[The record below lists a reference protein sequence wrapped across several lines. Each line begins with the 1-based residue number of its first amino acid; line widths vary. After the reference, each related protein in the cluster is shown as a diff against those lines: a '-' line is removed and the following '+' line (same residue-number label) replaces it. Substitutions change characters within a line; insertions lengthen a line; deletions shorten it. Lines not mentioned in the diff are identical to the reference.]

1 MSPPKGKTAAA
12 GSVPQGHAVATD
24 DSAARAA
31 RGAGRAIARLA
42 KHLEHG
48 LGPVDLSVPQYRVL
62 ALLAGG
68 PAASSWLADRLTV
81 SPPSVT
87 AVVDGL
93 VARDLVV
100 RIPDPSDRRRLN
112 LELTEAGRRI
122 LVAADD
128 SVNERL
134 TQIAAHLDNE
144 GSAEA
149 IADLEEW
156 HDALDAYRD
165 ERRRE
170 ADARSKP
177 GSVPERRSGS
187 VPERRSGSVPERKSR

>member
-1 MSPPKGKTAAA
+1 MSPPKGAPASR
-12 GSVPQGHAVATD
+12 GSVGTD

-31 RGAGRAIARLA
+31 PGAGRAIARLA

-48 LGPVDLSVPQYRVL
+48 LAPVDLSVPQYRVL

-112 LELTEAGRRI
+112 LELTVAGRRI
-122 LVAADD
+122 LVEADE
-128 SVNERL
+128 SVNDRL
-134 TQIAAHLDNE
+134 TQIAAHLDGA
-144 GSAEA
+144 GSADA
-149 IADLEEW
+149 VHDLEQW
-156 HDALDAYRD
+156 HDALDAFRD
-165 ERRRE
+165 ERQR
-170 ADARSKP
+170 AAKA
-177 GSVPERRSGS
+177 
-187 VPERRSGSVPERKSR
+187 KSP

>member
-1 MSPPKGKTAAA
+1 MSPPKG
-12 GSVPQGHAVATD
+12 SVGNKGVTTD
-24 DSAARAA
+24 DNAARAA

-48 LGPVDLSVPQYRVL
+48 LAPVDLSVPQYRVL

-112 LELTEAGRRI
+112 LELTEAGRRL
-122 LVAADD
+122 LVDADA

-134 TQIAAHLDNE
+134 TQIAGHLD
-144 GSAEA
+144 GSDP
-149 IADLEEW
+149 ADAVHNLEQW

-165 ERRRE
+165 ERQRE
-170 ADARSKP
+170 AKAKAR
-177 GSVPERRSGS
+177 
-187 VPERRSGSVPERKSR
+187 

>member
-1 MSPPKGKTAAA
+1 MSAPKGKQATQVVV
-12 GSVPQGHAVATD
+12 GTD

-48 LGPVDLSVPQYRVL
+48 LAPVDLSVPQYRVL

-112 LELTEAGRRI
+112 LELTEAGRRL
-122 LVAADD
+122 LVDADE

-134 TQIAAHLDNE
+134 IQIAAHLD
-144 GSAEA
+144 GVDSAEA
-149 IADLEEW
+149 VHDFEQW
-156 HDALDAYRD
+156 HDALDAFRD
-165 ERRRE
+165 ERQRE
-170 ADARSKP
+170 AKATT

-187 VPERRSGSVPERKSR
+187 VPERQAHR

>member
-1 MSPPKGKTAAA
+1 MSPPK
-12 GSVPQGHAVATD
+12 STD

-48 LGPVDLSVPQYRVL
+48 LAPVDLSVPQYRVL

-100 RIPDPSDRRRLN
+100 RNPDPSDRRRLN
-112 LELTEAGRRI
+112 LELTESGRRL

-134 TQIAAHLDNE
+134 AQIAAHFAPDRSD
-144 GSAEA
+144 GVQ
-149 IADLEEW
+149 DLEEW

-165 ERRRE
+165 ERQRE
-170 ADARSKP
+170 AKVGNRPS
-177 GSVPERRSGS
+177 
-187 VPERRSGSVPERKSR
+187 

>member
-1 MSPPKGKTAAA
+1 MSLPNSTDNP
-12 GSVPQGHAVATD
+12 AV
-24 DSAARAA
+24 SAERAA

-48 LGPVDLSVPQYRVL
+48 LAPVDLSVPQYRVL

-93 VARDLVV
+93 AVRGLVV
-100 RIPDPSDRRRLN
+100 RVPDPSDRRRLN
-112 LELTEAGRRI
+112 LVLTEEGQRV
-122 LVAADD
+122 LVAADE

-134 TQIAAHLDNE
+134 VEIAARVSGRE
-144 GSAEA
+144 PSAA
-149 IADLEEW
+149 IEDLE
-156 HDALDAYRD
+156 
-165 ERRRE
+165 
-170 ADARSKP
+170 
-177 GSVPERRSGS
+177 
-187 VPERRSGSVPERKSR
+187 

>member
-1 MSPPKGKTAAA
+1 
-12 GSVPQGHAVATD
+12 
-24 DSAARAA
+24 
-31 RGAGRAIARLA
+31 LA

-48 LGPVDLSVPQYRVL
+48 LAPVDLSVPQYRVL
-62 ALLAGG
+62 ALLASG
-68 PAASSWLADRLTV
+68 PAASSWLAERLTV

-134 TQIAAHLDNE
+134 TQIALLLVD
-144 GSAEA
+144 GDPSEA
-149 IADLEEW
+149 IDDLEHW
-156 HDALDAYRD
+156 HDALDAYRE

-170 ADARSKP
+170 KARSTP
-177 GSVPERRSGS
+177 
-187 VPERRSGSVPERKSR
+187 

>member
-1 MSPPKGKTAAA
+1 MSLPNSTDNP
-12 GSVPQGHAVATD
+12 AV
-24 DSAARAA
+24 SAERAA

-48 LGPVDLSVPQYRVL
+48 LAPVDLSVPQYRVM

-100 RIPDPSDRRRLN
+100 RIPDASDRRRLN
-112 LELTEAGRRI
+112 LELTDAGRRL

-134 TQIAAHLDNE
+134 TLIATHFADRDADVAVH
-144 GSAEA
+144 
-149 IADLEEW
+149 DLEEW

-165 ERRRE
+165 ERQRGQKE
-170 ADARSKP
+170 
-177 GSVPERRSGS
+177 
-187 VPERRSGSVPERKSR
+187 

>member
-1 MSPPKGKTAAA
+1 MSPPKGSTRSRAT
-12 GSVPQGHAVATD
+12 ATD

-48 LGPVDLSVPQYRVL
+48 LAPVDLSVPQYRVM

-100 RIPDPSDRRRLN
+100 RTPDPSDRRRLN
-112 LELTEAGRRI
+112 LELTDAGRLL

-134 TQIAAHLDNE
+134 VQIAAHFADRNA
-144 GSAEA
+144 GDAVH
-149 IADLEEW
+149 DLEDW

-165 ERRRE
+165 ERQRE
-170 ADARSKP
+170 MKAGTTP
-177 GSVPERRSGS
+177 V
-187 VPERRSGSVPERKSR
+187 

>member
-1 MSPPKGKTAAA
+1 MSPPKSKLRSAAT
-12 GSVPQGHAVATD
+12 PAVATD

-48 LGPVDLSVPQYRVL
+48 LAPVDLSVPQYRVL

-93 VARDLVV
+93 VARALVV
-100 RIPDPSDRRRLN
+100 RNPDPSDRRRLN
-112 LELTEAGRRI
+112 LELTEAGRRL

-134 TQIAAHLDNE
+134 AQIAAHLA
-144 GSAEA
+144 GSAPERKA
-149 IADLEEW
+149 GTDPSDAVRDLEEW
-156 HDALDAYRD
+156 HDALDAYRE
-165 ERRRE
+165 ERQRE
-170 ADARSKP
+170 AKAGQSP
-177 GSVPERRSGS
+177 Q
-187 VPERRSGSVPERKSR
+187 

>member
-1 MSPPKGKTAAA
+1 M
-12 GSVPQGHAVATD
+12 
-24 DSAARAA
+24 
-31 RGAGRAIARLA
+31 
-42 KHLEHG
+42 
-48 LGPVDLSVPQYRVL
+48 PQYRVL

-112 LELTEAGRRI
+112 LELTDEGRRI

-134 TQIAAHLDNE
+134 TEIAAHLVGRE
-144 GSAEA
+144 PSAA
-149 IADLEEW
+149 IDDLEEW
-156 HDALDAYRD
+156 HDALDAYRE
-165 ERRRE
+165 ERRAK
-170 ADARSKP
+170 ADDRLRA
-177 GSVPERRSGS
+177 
-187 VPERRSGSVPERKSR
+187 

>member
-1 MSPPKGKTAAA
+1 MSPPK
-12 GSVPQGHAVATD
+12 STD

-48 LGPVDLSVPQYRVL
+48 LAPVDLSVPQYRVL

-100 RIPDPSDRRRLN
+100 RNPDPSDRRRLN
-112 LELTEAGRRI
+112 LELTESGRRL

-134 TQIAAHLDNE
+134 GQIAAYFGPDPS
-144 GSAEA
+144 G
-149 IADLEEW
+149 
-156 HDALDAYRD
+156 
-165 ERRRE
+165 
-170 ADARSKP
+170 DARMIAAEDP
-177 GSVPERRSGS
+177 GNPATWTWTTADRLFLNCWRRLTTATCTS
-187 VPERRSGSVPERKSR
+187 

>member
-1 MSPPKGKTAAA
+1 MSPPKSTA
-12 GSVPQGHAVATD
+12 SPER
-24 DSAARAA
+24 SAERAA

-48 LGPVDLSVPQYRVL
+48 LAPVDLSVPQYRVL

-81 SPPSVT
+81 SPPSIT

-112 LELTEAGRRI
+112 LELTDAGRRI

-134 TQIAAHLDNE
+134 TQIAAHLADE
-144 GSAEA
+144 DPAEA
-149 IADLEEW
+149 IDDLESW

-165 ERRRE
+165 ERQRQ
-170 ADARSKP
+170 AK
-177 GSVPERRSGS
+177 
-187 VPERRSGSVPERKSR
+187 SGSVPERKSR

>member
-1 MSPPKGKTAAA
+1 MSPPKGSA
-12 GSVPQGHAVATD
+12 

-48 LGPVDLSVPQYRVL
+48 LAPVDLSVPQYRVL

-93 VARDLVV
+93 VGRDLVV

-112 LELTEAGRRI
+112 LELTEAGRRL
-122 LVAADD
+122 LVAADE

-134 TQIAAHLDNE
+134 AQIAAYLTTDSSEVVH
-144 GSAEA
+144 
-149 IADLEEW
+149 DLEEW

-165 ERRRE
+165 ERQLG
-170 ADARSKP
+170 AKARQTPS
-177 GSVPERRSGS
+177 
-187 VPERRSGSVPERKSR
+187 